1 MTHTEI
7 DNILQWAGTACL
19 LTMYVL
25 MSFFP
30 QLHPWNIVAGVC
42 GGVLYLAWTIRVA
55 NKPQLMVNAVAIAI
69 GLAGLYKAWG

>member
-1 MTHTEI
+1 MTRTEI

-30 QLHPWNIVAGVC
+30 QLHPYNIVAGVC
-42 GGVLYLAWTIRVA
+42 GGVLYLAWTVRVA
-55 NKPQLMVNAVAIAI
+55 NKPQMIVNGVAIAI
-69 GLAGLYKAWG
+69 GLAGLFNAWG